1 MVAANENDRP
11 REPEATQGDGEQV
24 PVWLEAVAD
33 ERAPGGSSRRWL
45 VAAGIGVVVLFAGL
59 LWFVYDRTGGR
70 DDQPPVLVQAPD
82 GPVKTEPEDRGGID
96 VPDQDKL
103 VFERMAGEE
112 VPAEE
117 ALAAVP
123 EEPVVPPPGS
133 TEGGTEGE
141 GADQASAE
149 DVAPPPPL
157 PTTDGDQETATEAAS
172 AAVTAEPETP
182 APTQPE
188 PRAKPVPV
196 TVVPSAVQA
205 EVFRI
210 QVGAFGSRAS
220 AEGEWRRLTG
230 RFSTALAG
238 LSPDVEAL
246 QRSGRSLYRLRAG
259 PLSDRAAARDV
270 CERLKAGGQACI
282 VVAP

>member
-33 ERAPGGSSRRWL
+33 ERAPGGSPRRWL

-70 DDQPPVLVQAPD
+70 DDQAPVLVQAPD
-82 GPVKTEPEDRGGID
+82 GPIKTEPEDRGGID

-112 VPAEE
+112 VPADE

-133 TEGGTEGE
+133 TEGE
-141 GADQASAE
+141 GADQAAAE

-157 PTTDGDQETATEAAS
+157 PTTDGDQETATE
-172 AAVTAEPETP
+172 PETP

-188 PRAKPVPV
+188 PKAKPVPV
-196 TVVPSAVQA
+196 TVVPSAVRA

-210 QVGAFGSRAS
+210 QVGAFGSRAA

>member
-11 REPEATQGDGEQV
+11 REPEATQGDGEQQV

-33 ERAPGGSSRRWL
+33 ERAPGGSPRRWL

-59 LWFVYDRTGGR
+59 LWFVYDRTGER
-70 DDQPPVLVQAPD
+70 DDQPPVLVQAPE

-112 VPAEE
+112 APADE
-117 ALAAVP
+117 ALAAAP
-123 EEPVVPPPGS
+123 EEPIVPPPGA
-133 TEGGTEGE
+133 TE
-141 GADQASAE
+141 GADTDQAAAV

-157 PTTDGDQETATEAAS
+157 PATGGAEQPA
-172 AAVTAEPETP
+172 TAEPQAP
-182 APTQPE
+182 APPQPE

-196 TVVPSAVQA
+196 TVVPSAVRG

-210 QVGAFGSRAS
+210 QVGAFGSRTA

-246 QRSGRSLYRLRAG
+246 QRAGRSLYRLRAG